1 VLKLDAIASP
11 GAELL
16 EMDLLPL
23 LESRDALAGAGALL
37 SDLFADPAYR
47 AHLERRGNRQD
58 VMLGYSDSNKEVG
71 YLAATWSLYHAQ
83 EQLVAVAESAGVD
96 LTLFHGRGG
105 TIGRGG
111 GPTNRAVLAQ
121 AAGSVNGRLALTEQ
135 GEMIAERYPSP
146 TIAQRH
152 LEQLTSAVL
161 LASRPGHGW
170 VTAEQAGRWRPMI
183 TELAHLAESAYR
195 GVVWD
200 DPEFARFFTE
210 ATPIE
215 EISRMELGS
224 RPSRRGA
231 SAPTMES
238 LRAIPWVF
246 AWTQSRINL
255 PAWFGVGSALAA
267 YAKAHRSGRRH
278 LTDAYRSWEFFSSM
292 IDNVELGV
300 AIADPSLAERYA
312 ALAGGDPSMHRIAD
326 TIESERRLTVSEL
339 ASLTGR
345 DRLLESS
352 PRLRRS
358 IELRTPYVDVL
369 SELQLH
375 ALELLR
381 GGELSSDE
389 RGAANDL
396 LQLSISGVAAGLQH
410 TG

>member
-1 VLKLDAIASP
+1 M
-11 GAELL
+11 AEK
-16 EMDLLPL
+16 
-23 LESRDALAGAGALL
+23 
-37 SDLFADPAYR
+37 
-47 AHLERRGNRQD
+47 Q
-58 VMLGYSDSNKEVG
+58 
-71 YLAATWSLYHAQ
+71 
-83 EQLVAVAESAGVD
+83 GVD

-161 LASRPGHGW
+161 LASRPGHAW
-170 VTAEQAGRWRPMI
+170 VTAEQADRWRPMI
-183 TELAHLAESAYR
+183 TELAHLAETAYR
-195 GVVWD
+195 RVVWD

-267 YAKAHRSGRRH
+267 YAKAHRGGRRH
-278 LTDAYRSWEFFSSM
+278 LADAYRSWEFFSSM

-300 AIADPSLAERYA
+300 AIADPSLAARYA
-312 ALAGGDPSMHRIAD
+312 ALAGGDAEMHRIAD
-326 TIESERRLTVSEL
+326 AIEAERRLTVDEL
-339 ASLTGR
+339 ARLTGR

-375 ALELLR
+375 ALEQLR
-381 GGELSSDE
+381 GGELASDE
-389 RGAANDL
+389 RGAAHDL
-396 LQLSISGVAAGLQH
+396 LQLSVAGVAAGLQH